1 MILAVVVVVGL
12 FSGCAECVFITII
25 DRIQKYALGRLR
37 FHLNQVTSGLTL
49 GLLDYKGGGSLLT
62 DHGILPW

>member
-1 MILAVVVVVGL
+1 MILVVVVVGL
-12 FSGCAECVFITII
+12 FSGCAKCVFITII

-49 GLLDYKGGGSLLT
+49 GLLNYKGGSLLT

>member
-1 MILAVVVVVGL
+1 MMILAVVVVGL

-49 GLLDYKGGGSLLT
+49 GLNYKGGGSLLT